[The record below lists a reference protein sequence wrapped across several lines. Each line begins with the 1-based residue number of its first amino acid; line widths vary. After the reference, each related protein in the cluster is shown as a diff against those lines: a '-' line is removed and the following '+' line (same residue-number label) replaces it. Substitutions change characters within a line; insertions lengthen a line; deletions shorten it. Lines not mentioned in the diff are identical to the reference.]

1 MPYLLEADD
10 HFLINLDAVAVFAPV
25 AEDGKVVAYRCLAID
40 GTLLGRV
47 SVAAVESL
55 RTEIELAWVTP

>member
-1 MPYLLEADD
+1 MPYLIDADD

-40 GTLLGRV
+40 GTLLGQIT
-47 SVAAVESL
+47 AATLESL
-55 RTEIELAWVTP
+55 RTELEMDRVPA